1 MTPEELDR
9 AASALRHEWESPG
22 LWTAIER
29 RIWWRRVGAIGG
41 LIAAGIVVGLLLA
54 PARRAAAPSPSPLL
68 TEEAM
73 ADVERAERA
82 YRASIEKLDQ
92 LAALKLRQSQSPL
105 LAAYGEKL
113 RVLDAAIA
121 QIDSEMQ
128 SNGFSAHLHV
138 QMAALYRDKQQ
149 TLEKVVRYE

>member
-9 AASALRHEWESPG
+9 AAEALRHEWESPG
-22 LWTAIER
+22 LWAAIER
-29 RIWWRRVGAIGG
+29 RIWWRRVGAIGA
-41 LIAAGIVVGLLLA
+41 LIAAGIVAGLLLA
-54 PARRAAAPSPSPLL
+54 PAHRVTAPSPSPLL

-82 YRASIEKLDQ
+82 YRASIEKLDR
-92 LAALKLRQSQSPL
+92 LAAEKLRQPKSAL

-121 QIDSEMQ
+121 QIDGEMR
-128 SNGFSAHLHV
+128 SNGFNAHLHV

>member
-9 AASALRHEWESPG
+9 TARTLRHEWESPD
-22 LWTAIER
+22 LWAEIQR

-41 LIAAGIVVGLLLA
+41 LIAAGILVGLLLT
-54 PARRAAAPSPSPLL
+54 PVRRVSAPSASPLL

-73 ADVERAERA
+73 ADVERTERA
-82 YRASIEKLDQ
+82 YRASIERLDR
-92 LAALKLRQSQSPL
+92 LAAAKLRTGKSPL

-113 RVLDAAIA
+113 RVLDSAIA
-121 QIDSEMQ
+121 QLDREMQ
-128 SNGFSAHLHV
+128 SNDFSAHLHV

-149 TLEKVVRYE
+149 TLEKVVRHE

>member
-9 AASALRHEWESPG
+9 AAAGLRHEWKSPG
-22 LWTAIER
+22 LWAAIEKK
-29 RIWWRRVGAIGG
+29 IWWRRVGAIGG
-41 LIAAGIVVGLLLA
+41 LIAAGIIVGFLLA
-54 PARRAAAPSPSPLL
+54 PARRATVTTPSPLL

-73 ADVERAERA
+73 ADVERAELA
-82 YRASIEKLDQ
+82 YRASIEKLDR
-92 LAALKLRQSQSPL
+92 LAAEKLRQPKSPL

-121 QIDSEMQ
+121 QIDREMQ
-128 SNGFSAHLHV
+128 SNDFNAHLHV

>member
-9 AASALRHEWESPG
+9 ASETLRHEWESPG
-22 LWTAIER
+22 LWAAIQR

-54 PARRAAAPSPSPLL
+54 PARRTAAPSQSPLL

-82 YRASIEKLDQ
+82 YRASIEKLDRV
-92 LAALKLRQSQSPL
+92 ASEKLRSTKSPL
-105 LAAYGEKL
+105 LAAYSEKL
-113 RVLDAAIA
+113 RVLDAAITEL
-121 QIDSEMQ
+121 DREMQ
-128 SNGFSAHLHV
+128 SNDFSAHLHV

>member
-9 AASALRHEWESPG
+9 AASQLPHEWESPG
-22 LWTAIER
+22 LWVAIER
-29 RIWWRRVGAIGG
+29 RIWWRRVGAVGG

-54 PARRAAAPSPSPLL
+54 PTKRTAAPSQSPLL

-82 YRASIEKLDQ
+82 YRTSIEKLDR
-92 LAALKLRQSQSPL
+92 LAARKLLQPKSPL

-113 RVLDAAIA
+113 RVLDAAIE
-121 QIDSEMQ
+121 QIDGEMK
-128 SNGFSAHLHV
+128 SNGFNAHLHV